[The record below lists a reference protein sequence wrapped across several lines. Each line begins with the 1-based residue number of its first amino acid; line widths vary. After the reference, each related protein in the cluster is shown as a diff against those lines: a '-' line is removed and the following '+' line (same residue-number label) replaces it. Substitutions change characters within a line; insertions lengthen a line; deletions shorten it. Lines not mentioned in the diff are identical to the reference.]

1 MKKRVAFSILG
12 TTLDVGKWDKR
23 WSRWRP
29 NVALCQQQG
38 LFIDRVELLHDNH
51 SETLAKRII
60 GDIGTVSPATAVN
73 CNIVN
78 YSNPWDFSEVYTKL
92 RDFARDYPFDPDA
105 EDYLVNITTGTHVAQ
120 ICWFL
125 LTEARIIPARLLQL
139 SPPRYKDA
147 DPEAEVDVAGTHS
160 IIDLD
165 LSLYDE
171 IAKRFASEREDATTF
186 LKSGI
191 VTRNKAFNR
200 MIDQI
205 ERVVIRSTAPVL
217 LTGPTGAGK
226 SQLARRI
233 YDLKK
238 AQHKVSGPFVEVNCA
253 TLRGDQAMS
262 TLFGH
267 AKGAFTGAIGERAG
281 LLKSADK
288 GVLFLDEIGDLGLD
302 EQAMCLRAIEDK
314 RFLPVGSD
322 KETSAEFQ
330 LIAGTNRDLG
340 DDVQAGRFREDLY
353 ARLNLWT
360 FQLPA
365 LRERPEDIEPNVD
378 FELKRYLER
387 EGQNVTFNKEA
398 RQYYLDFA
406 TGPQGNWHAN
416 FRDLSASIT
425 RMATLAPQGRIT
437 ADEVKEEIAR
447 LSRLWRSKAGDEP
460 GHGIIETVMGK
471 DAVGKLDLFDKAQL
485 SAVLKTCRESESASG
500 AGRVLFAQSRQEKK
514 SANDADRLI
523 KYLARF
529 GLSFDEVKEKL
540 RFASTN

>member
-60 GDIGTVSPATAVN
+60 GDIGTVSPATQVN

-78 YSNPWDFSEVYTKL
+78 YANAWDFSEVYTKL

-139 SPPRYKDA
+139 SPPRYKGA
-147 DPEAEVDVAGTHS
+147 DPDAEIDVAGTHS

-165 LSLYDE
+165 LSRYDE
-171 IAKRFASEREDATTF
+171 IAKRFASEREDAATF

-191 VTRNKAFNR
+191 VTRNQAFNR

-238 AQHKVSGPFVEVNCA
+238 AQHKVTGPFVEVNCA

-267 AKGAFTGAIGERAG
+267 AKGAFTGAVGERAG

-365 LRERPEDIEPNVD
+365 LRERPEDIEPNID

-406 TGPQGNWHAN
+406 TGSQGNWHAN

-447 LSRLWRSKAGDEP
+447 LSRLWRSKAGDDP
-460 GHGIIETVMGK
+460 DQGIIETVMGK

-485 SAVLKTCRESESASG
+485 SAVLKTCGESQTASA

-529 GLSFDEVKEKL
+529 GLSFDEVREQL

>member
-1 MKKRVAFSILG
+1 M
-12 TTLDVGKWDKR
+12 
-23 WSRWRP
+23 
-29 NVALCQQQG
+29 
-38 LFIDRVELLHDNH
+38 
-51 SETLAKRII
+51 
-60 GDIGTVSPATAVN
+60 
-73 CNIVN
+73 
-78 YSNPWDFSEVYTKL
+78 
-92 RDFARDYPFDPDA
+92 
-105 EDYLVNITTGTHVAQ
+105 
-120 ICWFL
+120 
-125 LTEARIIPARLLQL
+125 
-139 SPPRYKDA
+139 
-147 DPEAEVDVAGTHS
+147 
-160 IIDLD
+160 
-165 LSLYDE
+165 
-171 IAKRFASEREDATTF
+171 
-186 LKSGI
+186 
-191 VTRNKAFNR
+191 
-200 MIDQI
+200 
-205 ERVVIRSTAPVL
+205 
-217 LTGPTGAGK
+217 
-226 SQLARRI
+226 
-233 YDLKK
+233 
-238 AQHKVSGPFVEVNCA
+238 
-253 TLRGDQAMS
+253 
-262 TLFGH
+262 
-267 AKGAFTGAIGERAG
+267 
-281 LLKSADK
+281 
-288 GVLFLDEIGDLGLD
+288 
-302 EQAMCLRAIEDK
+302 
-314 RFLPVGSD
+314 
-322 KETSAEFQ
+322 
-330 LIAGTNRDLG
+330 G

-485 SAVLKTCRESESASG
+485 SAVLKTCRESQSASG